1 MIHDG
6 LIRHA
11 IVSFILPAR
20 EKIPLNF
27 PPRGGGKKQG
37 VEREQ
42 GEKGGMDATKEWT
55 RRATVPATG
64 TNCFNEQVGA
74 AVPIKFHCERA
85 RKPAGSRASE

>member
-11 IVSFILPAR
+11 IISSILRAR

-27 PPRGGGKKQG
+27 PPRRGGKKQG

-42 GEKGGMDATKEWT
+42 GKKGGKEGDGRHEGMDEAS
-55 RRATVPATG
+55 
-64 TNCFNEQVGA
+64 
-74 AVPIKFHCERA
+74 HC
-85 RKPAGSRASE
+85 ASYRY